1 MENTLEKV
9 FINKN
14 LGIKFNSYIDNKLR
28 VWFQAKQV
36 ATILGYH
43 DTNQAIRK
51 HVSENHKKT
60 FLFSCQCE
68 SRGQVIK
75 KCCHPETGC
84 QQNYTKVKC
93 SPVETTGQQIDT
105 RGKYCVFVDEPGF
118 YELVF
123 SSRLPAAKFFREWV
137 FTKVLPSI
145 RKYGYYKLGDKRIK
159 QRVIIDGVK
168 YYKHPVFSNYAA
180 RKNGDILSLKNK
192 KIIKMGKSS
201 GYLNFTIYNKKL
213 EKRINYY
220 QHRFVYE
227 VFRGPIPRRFEIDH
241 INGIKTDN
249 RLKNLQ
255 LLTHKQ
261 NAEKSNNRP
270 IISTCIENGKERRFI
285 SIKKA
290 AKELDI
296 NSTYIS
302 NICCKRKSY
311 KTATSK
317 KDKKKYSFRY
327 LD

>member
-1 MENTLEKV
+1 MENVIEKS
-9 FINKN
+9 FINQQI
-14 LGIKFNSYIDNKLR
+14 GIKFNSYIDEKFR
-28 VWFQAKQV
+28 VWFKAKDV
-36 ATILGYH
+36 AKILGYR
-43 DTNQAIRK
+43 DTDKAIRM
-51 HVSENHKKT
+51 HVDKEDKYKGPAKT
-60 FLFSCQCE
+60 AGGL
-68 SRGQVIK
+68 
-75 KCCHPETGC
+75 
-84 QQNYTKVKC
+84 QN
-93 SPVETTGQQIDT
+93 
-105 RGKYCVFVDEPGF
+105 CVFINESGF
-118 YELVF
+118 YSLVL
-123 SSRLPAAKFFREWV
+123 SSKLETAKNFKRWV
-137 FTKVLPSI
+137 ISKVLPSI
-145 RKYGYYKLGDKRIK
+145 RKYGFYKKVDLKIK
-159 QRVIIDGVK
+159 QRVIIDGAK
-168 YYKHPVFSNYAA
+168 YYKYPVFSNYAA

-201 GYLNFTIYNKKL
+201 GYLNFTIYNEKL

-241 INGIKTDN
+241 VNGIKTDN

-261 NAEKSNNRP
+261 NVEKSNNKA
-270 IISTCIENGKERRFI
+270 IISINIKDGKERRFI

>member
-1 MENTLEKV
+1 M
-9 FINKN
+9 
-14 LGIKFNSYIDNKLR
+14 
-28 VWFQAKQV
+28 
-36 ATILGYH
+36 
-43 DTNQAIRK
+43 
-51 HVSENHKKT
+51 
-60 FLFSCQCE
+60 
-68 SRGQVIK
+68 
-75 KCCHPETGC
+75 
-84 QQNYTKVKC
+84 
-93 SPVETTGQQIDT
+93 
-105 RGKYCVFVDEPGF
+105 
-118 YELVF
+118 
-123 SSRLPAAKFFREWV
+123 
-137 FTKVLPSI
+137 
-145 RKYGYYKLGDKRIK
+145 GDKRIK

-192 KIIKMGKSS
+192 RIIKMGKSS
-201 GYLNFTIYNKKL
+201 GYLNFTISDKKL

>member
-9 FINKN
+9 FINNN

-36 ATILGYH
+36 ASILGYQ

-51 HVSENHKKT
+51 HVSENHKRKVILSQPVDST
-60 FLFSCQCE
+60 
-68 SRGQVIK
+68 GQVQGRWII
-75 KCCHPETGC
+75 
-84 QQNYTKVKC
+84 Y
-93 SPVETTGQQIDT
+93 I
-105 RGKYCVFVDEPGF
+105 DEPGF

-192 KIIKMGKSS
+192 KIIKMVKSS
-201 GYLNFTIYNKKL
+201 GYLNFTIYDKKL
-213 EKRINYY
+213 EKRINYL

-261 NAEKSNNRP
+261 NVEKSNNRP
-270 IISTCIENGKERRFI
+270 IISKCIENGKETRFI

-290 AKELDI
+290 AIELDI

-311 KTATSK
+311 KSATSK
-317 KDKKKYSFRY
+317 KDGYKYSFRY
-327 LD
+327 LN

>member
-9 FINKN
+9 FINNN

-36 ATILGYH
+36 ASILGYQ

-51 HVSENHKKT
+51 HVSENHKRKVILSQPVDST
-60 FLFSCQCE
+60 
-68 SRGQVIK
+68 GQVQGRWII
-75 KCCHPETGC
+75 
-84 QQNYTKVKC
+84 Y
-93 SPVETTGQQIDT
+93 I
-105 RGKYCVFVDEPGF
+105 DEPGF

-137 FTKVLPSI
+137 FAKVLPSI

-201 GYLNFTIYNKKL
+201 GYLNFTIYNEKL
-213 EKRINYY
+213 EKRINYL

-261 NAEKSNNRP
+261 NVEKSNNRP
-270 IISTCIENGKERRFI
+270 IISKCIENGKETRFI

-290 AKELDI
+290 AIELDI

-311 KTATSK
+311 KSATSK
-317 KDKKKYSFRY
+317 KDGYKYSFRY
-327 LD
+327 LN

>member
-9 FINKN
+9 FINRH
-14 LGIKFNSYIDNKLR
+14 LGIKFNSYIDEKLR

-36 ATILGYH
+36 AKILGYH
-43 DTNQAIRK
+43 DTNQATRK
-51 HVSENHKKT
+51 HVSENHKIT
-60 FLFSCQCE
+60 FLF
-68 SRGQVIK
+68 
-75 KCCHPETGC
+75 
-84 QQNYTKVKC
+84 YY
-93 SPVETTGQQIDT
+93 PVETTGQQNDT

-123 SSRLPAAKFFREWV
+123 KSRLPAAKMFREWV
-137 FTKVLPSI
+137 FNKVLPSI
-145 RKYGYYKLGDKRIK
+145 RKYGYYKIKDSRIK

-168 YYKHPVFSNYAA
+168 YYKHQVFDNYAT
-180 RKNGDILSLKNK
+180 RKNGDVINVKNER
-192 KIIKMGKSS
+192 IIKMGKSS
-201 GYLNFTIYNKKL
+201 GYFHFTIYNKKL
-213 EKRINYY
+213 EKRINYS

-227 VFRGPIPRRFEIDH
+227 VFRGPIPRRFEVDH

-261 NAEKSNNRP
+261 NVEKSKNKA
-270 IISTCIENGKERRFI
+270 IISTCIETGKERRFI
-285 SIKKA
+285 SVKKA
-290 AKELDI
+290 SIELDI
-296 NSTYIS
+296 STAHIS

-317 KDKKKYSFRY
+317 KDNNKYTFRY